1 MSWLDGIIDSTDVTL
16 SKLWEIMK
24 DRDAWYAA
32 VPGGAKSQTQLNA
45 WTTTNF
51 NKTQL
56 NEKNYTSAGIHY
68 NLPKSIWTDICHV
81 MNSLQMAMAISII

>member
-1 MSWLDGIIDSTDVTL
+1 MSWLDGIIDSMDVTL

-45 WTTTNF
+45 WATTNF

-68 NLPKSIWTDICHV
+68 NLPKSIWTVICHV